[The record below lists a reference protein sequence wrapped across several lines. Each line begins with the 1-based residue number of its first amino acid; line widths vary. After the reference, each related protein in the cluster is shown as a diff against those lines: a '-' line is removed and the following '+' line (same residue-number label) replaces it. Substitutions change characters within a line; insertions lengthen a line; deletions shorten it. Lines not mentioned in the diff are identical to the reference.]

1 MKSARYLDQLAEHK
15 HLKSDADIA
24 RFLGRTKGA
33 ISNYRHGTR
42 VMENELCLRIA
53 LELGLDNPLPII
65 MAADADRAE
74 RIGQKSLWEVFSPKM
89 AGISAAVI
97 FAVVTNFVTPSP
109 AQAAPAQ
116 DAGSMRF
123 ILCQI
128 LYRSSADRYA
138 TTTLLPRIAPGVRGP
153 RVDLVETTPASK
165 NNIQLVLHAH
175 RLTPAT
181 PVTSETREEL
191 PPIYSIMQTISRTRT
206 VNGRFYES
214 RTQPSPC
221 CG

>member
-15 HLKSDADIA
+15 HLKNDAEIA
-24 RFLGRTKGA
+24 RFLGCTKGA

-53 LELGLDNPLPII
+53 LELGLDNPLPLI

-74 RIGQKSLWEVFSPKM
+74 RIGQRSLWEVFSPKI

-97 FAVVTNFVTPSP
+97 FAIVTNFVTPSP
-109 AQAAPAQ
+109 AQAATSL
-116 DAGSMRF
+116 GSKVNAVYLMSNIVSKLRQS
-123 ILCQI
+123 L
-128 LYRSSADRYA
+128 RR
-138 TTTLLPRIAPGVRGP
+138 LLPHTCSPHAQLQSRHPAPGCAQRTAA
-153 RVDLVETTPASK
+153 DL
-165 NNIQLVLHAH
+165 
-175 RLTPAT
+175 
-181 PVTSETREEL
+181 
-191 PPIYSIMQTISRTRT
+191 RT